1 MRAND
6 ALVGFV
12 LIAAAAAM
20 VAYTATFPAFPG
32 QRYGPSLFP
41 RLLGA
46 GMILCGAALV
56 VRGLAARRM
65 GEAWV
70 SAAPWVRE
78 PGKPTTFALVLGC
91 LLAYILVSE
100 RLGFI
105 PTAAAI
111 LGLLFWRFRVRP
123 LLVLPLAIVA
133 SLVVHWFFGSL
144 MRVPLPRGILD
155 SVL

>member
-6 ALVGFV
+6 ALIGFL

-32 QRYGPSLFP
+32 QRYGPALFP
-41 RLLGA
+41 RLLG
-46 GMILCGAALV
+46 GGLILCGAALV

-65 GEAWV
+65 GEAWA
-70 SAAPWVRE
+70 SAAPWTRE
-78 PGKPTTFALVLGC
+78 PGKPLTFALVLGC
-91 LLAYILVSE
+91 LVAYILVSE

-105 PTAAAI
+105 PTAAFI
-111 LGLLFWRFRVRP
+111 LALLFWRFRVRL
-123 LLVLPLAIVA
+123 LLVPPLAVGA

-144 MRVPLPRGILD
+144 MRVPLPRGILG
-155 SVL
+155 SIL

>member
-6 ALVGFV
+6 ALVGFL

-70 SAAPWVRE
+70 SPAPWMRE
-78 PGKPTTFALVLGC
+78 PGKPLTFALVLGC
-91 LLAYILVSE
+91 LVAYILVSE
-100 RLGFI
+100 PLGFI

-111 LGLLFWRFRVRP
+111 LALLFWRFRVRP
-123 LLVLPLAIVA
+123 LLVLPLAVGA
-133 SLVVHWFFGSL
+133 SLVVNWFFGSL

-155 SVL
+155 PIL